1 MVPGDRRGSA
11 KVVMPQQI
19 AIVDYGM
26 GNLHS
31 VQRKFSRIGA
41 RTTVTSDPGII
52 SRAEKLVLPGVGHFQ
67 RAMENLR
74 QLRLLEALNDARGR
88 GTPILGIC
96 LGMQLLAHRSEE
108 GDTNGLGWL
117 DAKVVRFKVGDTAR
131 FKIPHMGWNEIVQ
144 KKKSALFKNIP
155 DRAEFYFVH
164 AYHLVANSEAI
175 VLSETEYDYSFA
187 SAVESEN
194 IFGVQFHPEKSHDIG
209 ESLLQN
215 FMDL

>member
-1 MVPGDRRGSA
+1 MVPSDRGGPA
-11 KVVMPQQI
+11 KVLMPQQI

-31 VQRKFSRIGA
+31 VQRKFTRIGA
-41 RTTVTSDPGII
+41 RTTVTSDPHVIG
-52 SRAEKLVLPGVGHFQ
+52 RAEKLVLPGVGHFQ
-67 RAMENLR
+67 RAMENIR
-74 QLRLLEALNDARGR
+74 QLRLLEPLNEARGR
-88 GTPILGIC
+88 GIPILGIC

-108 GDTNGLGWL
+108 GDTSGLGWL
-117 DAKVVRFKVGDTAR
+117 DARVVRFKVGDTVR
-131 FKIPHMGWNEIVQ
+131 FKVPHMGWNEIVQ
-144 KKKSALFKNIP
+144 KRESALFKNIP

-164 AYHLVANSEAI
+164 SYHLVANREAI

-215 FMDL
+215 FTDL